1 MRYEMRAEEISSRLE
16 KVRAQLPDSV
26 TLIVVTKNFPT
37 SVIEI
42 LYQLGERNFGENRVQ
57 ELVEKRDF
65 LTPKFSEKVKW
76 HYQGQIQSNK
86 IKLLNQYADVIHS
99 LSTPKVMEGSSQ
111 ALNPSSIDFQNL
123 DKWDTSREVFLQVN
137 LDQLK
142 LMASSQDEPRSEP
155 SAGAR
160 AGVALED
167 AMDLSSTLFHHFG
180 KNFKGVMAIAPHF
193 DGIKVEEICA
203 AFGRLQKLSQ
213 EIAAKMPS
221 ASSISAGMSDD
232 YQLALGYGA
241 THIRLGSS
249 ILGQRAL
256 PQ

>member
-1 MRYEMRAEEISSRLE
+1 MRAEEISSRLE

-37 SVIEI
+37 SDIEI

-86 IKLLNQYADVIHS
+86 IKILNQYADVIHS

-123 DKWDTSREVFLQVN
+123 DKWDKSREVFLQVN

-142 LMASSQDEPRSEP
+142 LMASSRDEPSAGAR
-155 SAGAR
+155 AGAR